1 MSNRRSLLL
10 FVALMSIL
18 TLGATPARAGFD
30 DVVRA
35 VESRYHVHHT
45 GIPFF
50 GLVRLAIWVAQPDGV
65 SDVQLA
71 TFEHMHFDDERGLA
85 ELVSRN
91 AGEEFRPLIR
101 TRSSRNGEVTQ
112 ILAHP
117 MGNDRVALM
126 VFAHDRQETTIVRVV
141 LSMDKFEE
149 AMNKPD
155 SVMASIR

>member
-1 MSNRRSLLL
+1 MSDRRRLLL
-10 FVALMSIL
+10 FVAVMSVL

-65 SDVQLA
+65 SDVQFA
-71 TFEHMHFDDERGLA
+71 TFEHTQLDDARGLA
-85 ELVSRN
+85 EIVSRN

-101 TRSSRNGEVTQ
+101 TRSNRKGEVTQ

-117 MGNDRVALM
+117 MGNDRVALL
-126 VFAHDRQETTIVRVV
+126 VFAHDHQETTIVRVV
-141 LSMDKFEE
+141 VSMNKFEE

-155 SVMASIR
+155 SVIASLR